1 MPLFWFCLA
10 AIIGIFTASF
20 CQLPLFFWISATLVC
35 LAAGIFEFFYF
46 RNRNHPLLSRPIFRI
61 PLALIL
67 CAFFLGGTQF
77 QGALPAFSPDNLLWY
92 VSNTPV
98 SLTGVIKS
106 DPYRAN
112 NIISA
117 VIKSESIEI
126 EGNKVKV
133 KGDLSLLLPAGFDI
147 RYGDRLTLTG
157 PLKQTFHADSL
168 PITSR
173 SAQKKLFVG
182 MAFPDTQIISYGNGN
197 KIMDFLYRLRERSHA
212 TIYNLMPFPESSV
225 LSGILLGIESGIP
238 DYLWNAYRASGT
250 IHIIAISGFNITV
263 IAVFISRSFRRLFG
277 QKGSLAATVSAILF
291 YTLLVGADLP
301 VVRAAIMGIIA
312 LPAYQIGRRKIGIH
326 NLTLAGFGMLMVNPF
341 LLWDISFQLSFMATL
356 ALLILVDPID
366 NWIRRKLG
374 GKLPIQSI
382 NKIMPVVAI
391 FTTTFSASMVV
402 FPVLFRINAE
412 LSLTSLF
419 ANFLIAPLQPLIMAL
434 GGLAVLFGLVIP
446 PIGNFLGVFAWPF
459 VAFCDHI
466 AIRLSMSDAAV
477 IPLPEYV
484 FWVSLLLTI
493 IVLVYFS
500 YFQIFSFTEPQF
512 IKRKR

>member
-1 MPLFWFCLA
+1 MPLFWLCLA

-20 CQLPLFFWISATLVC
+20 CQLPFFIWVSAALIC

-46 RNRNHPLLSRPIFRI
+46 RNRNHLLLSRPIFRI
-61 PLALIL
+61 PSALIL
-67 CAFFLGGTQF
+67 CAFFLGGARF
-77 QGALPAFSPDNLLWY
+77 QSALPVSAPDNLLWY
-92 VSNTPV
+92 VSNTPI

-106 DPYRAN
+106 DPYKAT
-112 NIISA
+112 NITSA
-117 VIKSESIEI
+117 VIKSETVEI
-126 EGNKVKV
+126 GGEEVKV
-133 KGDLSLLLPAGFDI
+133 MGDLLLLLPAGFDI

-157 PLKQTFHADSL
+157 PLKQTFPEDSL

-173 SAQKKLFVG
+173 SAQQKLFVE

-197 KIMDFLYRLRERSHA
+197 KIMDFLYRLRERAHA

-263 IAVFISRSFRRLFG
+263 IAVFISRFFRQLLG
-277 QKGSLAATVSAILF
+277 WKESLVATVCAVLF

-301 VVRAAIMGIIA
+301 VVRATIMGIIA
-312 LPAYQIGRRKIGIH
+312 LPAYQIGRRPIGIH
-326 NLTLAGFGMLMVNPF
+326 NLTLAGAGMLMVNPF

-356 ALLILVDPID
+356 ALLTLVDPIND
-366 NWIRRKLG
+366 LIRQKLG
-374 GKLPIQSI
+374 NKMAIHSI
-382 NKIMPVVAI
+382 DKIMPVAAI
-391 FTTTFSASMVV
+391 FTTTFSASVIV
-402 FPVLFRINAE
+402 FPILFRMNAE

-419 ANFLIAPLQPLIMAL
+419 ANFLIAPLQPLIMAV

-446 PIGNFLGVFAWPF
+446 PIGNFLGIFAWPF
-459 VAFCDHI
+459 VAFCDQI

-484 FWVSLLLTI
+484 FWISLSLTI
-493 IVLVYFS
+493 IVLIYSS
-500 YFQIFSFTEPQF
+500 YRQVFSFTEPQ
-512 IKRKR
+512 IIERKL

>member
-20 CQLPLFFWISATLVC
+20 CQLPLSIWISATIICMV
-35 LAAGIFEFFYF
+35 AGIFEFFYF
-46 RNRNHPLLSRPIFRI
+46 RIRDHPLLSRPIFRI

-67 CAFFLGGTQF
+67 CAFFLGGARF
-77 QGALPAFSPDNLLWY
+77 QDALPVSSPDNLLWY

-112 NIISA
+112 NITSA

-126 EGNKVKV
+126 EGKEVKV
-133 KGDLSLLLPAGFDI
+133 IGDLSLLLPAGFDI
-147 RYGDRLTLTG
+147 RYGDRLTLTS

-182 MAFPDTQIISYGNGN
+182 MAFPDIRIISYGNGN
-197 KIMDFLYRLRERSHA
+197 KIMDFLYRLRERAHVI
-212 TIYNLMPFPESSV
+212 IYNLMPFPESSV

-263 IAVFISRSFRRLFG
+263 IAVFFSRSFRRLFG
-277 QKGSLAATVSAILF
+277 WKGSLTATVCAIVF

-312 LPAYQIGRRKIGIH
+312 LPAYQIGRRTIGIH
-326 NLTLAGFGMLMVNPF
+326 NLTLAGFGMLLVNPF
-341 LLWDISFQLSFMATL
+341 LLWDISFQLSFLATL
-356 ALLILVDPID
+356 ALLTLVDPIN
-366 NWIRRKLG
+366 NWIRRKLEW
-374 GKLPIQSI
+374 KLPIHTI
-382 NKIMPVVAI
+382 DKIMPVATI
-391 FTTTFSASMVV
+391 FTTTFSASIII
-402 FPVLFRINAE
+402 FPILFRMNAE

-419 ANFLIAPLQPLIMAL
+419 ANFLITPLQPLIMAL
-434 GGLAVLFGLVIP
+434 GGLAVVFGLVIP
-446 PIGNFLGVFAWPF
+446 PIGKFFGIFAWPF
-459 VAFCDHI
+459 VAFCDQI
-466 AIRLSMSDAAV
+466 AIRLSMSDVAV

-484 FWVSLLLTI
+484 FWVSLLVTI
-493 IVLVYFS
+493 IVLIYASYRQVFS
-500 YFQIFSFTEPQF
+500 LSVPKI
-512 IKRKR
+512 IRRKR

>member
-20 CQLPLFFWISATLVC
+20 FQFPLVLWTSATLIC
-35 LAAGIFEFFYF
+35 LAAGIFEFFHF
-46 RNRNHPLLSRPIFRI
+46 RNRNHPLLARPIFRI

-67 CAFFLGGTQF
+67 CAFFLGGARF
-77 QGALPAFSPDNLLWY
+77 QSALPVSAPDNLLWY
-92 VSNTPV
+92 VSNKPV

-112 NIISA
+112 KITSA

-126 EGNKVKV
+126 EGKEVKV
-133 KGDLSLLLPAGFDI
+133 EGDLSLLLPAGFDI

-157 PLKQTFHADSL
+157 LFKQTFPADSL
-168 PITSR
+168 PVTSR
-173 SAQKKLFVG
+173 LAQQELFVG
-182 MAFPDTQIISYGNGN
+182 MAFPHIQTISYGNGN

-238 DYLWNAYRASGT
+238 DYLWNAYRVSGT

-263 IAVFISRSFRRLFG
+263 IAVFFSRAFRRLFSW
-277 QKGSLAATVSAILF
+277 KGSLTATVGAIVF

-312 LPAYQIGRRKIGIH
+312 LPAYQIGRRTIGIH

-341 LLWDISFQLSFMATL
+341 LLWNISFQLSFLATL
-356 ALLILVDPID
+356 ALLTLVDPID
-366 NWIRRKLG
+366 NWIRRKLE
-374 GKLPIQSI
+374 GKLPIHSI
-382 NKIMPVVAI
+382 DKIMPVAVI
-391 FTTTFSASMVV
+391 IITTFSASTII
-402 FPVLFRINAE
+402 FPILFRMNAE
-412 LSLTSLF
+412 LSLISLF
-419 ANFLIAPLQPLIMAL
+419 ANFLIAPLQPLIMTL
-434 GGLAVLFGLVIP
+434 GGLAVVFGLVVP
-446 PIGNFLGVFAWPF
+446 PIGNFIGIFAWPF
-459 VAFCDHI
+459 VAFCDQI

-484 FWVSLLLTI
+484 FWISLSLTI
-493 IVLVYFS
+493 IVLLTASYRQVFS
-500 YFQIFSFTEPQF
+500 LSEPK
-512 IKRKR
+512 IIEHE

>member
-20 CQLPLFFWISATLVC
+20 YQLSLYFWISFTLIC

-46 RNRNHPLLSRPIFRI
+46 RNRKHPLLSLPIFRI

-67 CAFFLGGTQF
+67 CGFFLGGARF
-77 QGALPAFSPDNLLWY
+77 QSALPVSTPNNLLWY

-112 NIISA
+112 NITSA

-126 EGNKVKV
+126 DGKEVKV
-133 KGDLSLLLPAGFDI
+133 KGNLSLLLPAGFKI

-157 PLKQTFHADSL
+157 PLKQTFPADSL

-182 MAFPDTQIISYGNGN
+182 MSFPDIRTISYGNGN
-197 KIMDFLYRLRERSHA
+197 NIMDFLYRLRGRAHA

-263 IAVFISRSFRRLFG
+263 IAVFISRSFRRLLG
-277 QKGSLAATVSAILF
+277 WKGSLAATVCAILF

-301 VVRAAIMGIIA
+301 VVRAAIMGIVA
-312 LPAYQIGRRKIGIH
+312 LPAYQIGRRTIGIH

-341 LLWDISFQLSFMATL
+341 LLWDISFQLSFMATF
-356 ALLILVDPID
+356 ALLTLVDPIN
-366 NWIRRKLG
+366 NWISWKLE
-374 GKLPIQSI
+374 GKLPAQSI
-382 NKIMPVVAI
+382 NKIMPVLAI
-391 FTTTFSASMVV
+391 FTTTFSASVVV
-402 FPVLFRINAE
+402 FPILFRMNAE

-419 ANFLIAPLQPLIMAL
+419 ANFLIAPLQPLIMAM

-446 PIGNFLGVFAWPF
+446 PIGDFIGVFAWPF

-484 FWVSLLLTI
+484 FWISLLLTI
-493 IVLVYFS
+493 IVLIYFS
-500 YFQIFSFTEPQF
+500 YFQIFSFTEPQTT
-512 IKRKR
+512 KRE

>member
-10 AIIGIFTASF
+10 AITGIFTASL
-20 CQLPLFFWISATLVC
+20 CQLPLYIWISAALMC
-35 LAAGIFEFFYF
+35 LAVGIFELFYF
-46 RNRNHPLLSRPIFRI
+46 RNRNHPLLSRPVFRI

-67 CAFFLGGTQF
+67 CGFFLGGSRF
-77 QGALPAFSPDNLLWY
+77 QGALPTFSPDNLLWY
-92 VSNTPV
+92 VSDTPI
-98 SLTGVIKS
+98 SLTGMIKS

-112 NIISA
+112 NITSA

-126 EGNKVKV
+126 DGKEVKV

-157 PLKQTFHADSL
+157 SLKQTFHADSL

-173 SAQKKLFVG
+173 SAQQKLFVK
-182 MAFPDTQIISYGNGN
+182 MAFPGIQMISYGNGN
-197 KIMDFLYRLRERSHA
+197 KILDFLYRLRKRAHA

-250 IHIIAISGFNITV
+250 IHIIAISGFNISV
-263 IAVFISRSFRRLFG
+263 IAIFISRSFRRLLG
-277 QKGSLAATVSAILF
+277 TKGSLAATISAIVF
-291 YTLLVGADLP
+291 YTLLVGADRP

-312 LPAYQIGRRKIGIH
+312 LPAYQIGRRTIGIH
-326 NLTLAGFGMLMVNPF
+326 NLTLAGFGMLMINPF

-356 ALLILVDPID
+356 ALLTLVKPID
-366 NWIRRKLG
+366 SWIRRKLEE
-374 GKLPIQSI
+374 KLPVHSI
-382 NKIMPVVAI
+382 DKIMPVVGI
-391 FTTTFSASMVV
+391 FTTTFSASVV
-402 FPVLFRINAE
+402 IFPILFRMNAE
-412 LSLTSLF
+412 LSMTSLF

-446 PIGNFLGVFAWPF
+446 PIGNFFGVFAWPF
-459 VAFCDHI
+459 VAFCDHV

-477 IPLPEYV
+477 IPLPDYV
-484 FWVSLLLTI
+484 FWISLLLTLV
-493 IVLVYFS
+493 VLTYSS
-500 YFQIFSFTEPQF
+500 YRQIFSFSEPQ
-512 IKRKR
+512 IIEREL